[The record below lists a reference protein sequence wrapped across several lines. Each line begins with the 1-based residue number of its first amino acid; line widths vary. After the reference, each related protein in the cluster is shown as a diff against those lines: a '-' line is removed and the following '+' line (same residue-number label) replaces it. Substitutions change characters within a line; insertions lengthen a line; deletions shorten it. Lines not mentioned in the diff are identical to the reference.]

1 MQLPSHAQR
10 AGEVPWAEIPS
21 LRSIDDE
28 LRQVR
33 DLIRQTLVASPTA
46 GELTPLY
53 DYLCVRSGKMIRPGL
68 VLLAGRCAGQTT
80 PDHLK
85 AAAVVEMI
93 HSATLLHDD
102 VIDDGQR
109 RRGAPTIN
117 SLCGNESAVL
127 LGDFVLSRVFKTA
140 ASFEPAVATVIAQT
154 AVRVC
159 EGELRQ
165 VIQKRNWQLDEAA
178 YIDIITEKS
187 AAFFSGCC
195 RIGAML
201 ANAPDDQA
209 EALSRY
215 GLYAGIAFQ
224 ITDDVLDITGDEE
237 QMGKGARNDFDTSK
251 LTLAVIHLLGRLDE
265 SERQSVCAM
274 LESPAESKT
283 ELARLLDYHG
293 SLRYARQRAHAHVTQ
308 AVEALEAVPP
318 GPAKEAL
325 IEIAR
330 FMVDRAI

>member
-1 MQLPSHAQR
+1 MY
-10 AGEVPWAEIPS
+10 E
-21 LRSIDDE
+21 
-28 LRQVR
+28 
-33 DLIRQTLVASPTA
+33 
-46 GELTPLY
+46 
-53 DYLCVRSGKMIRPGL
+53 YLCVRSGKMIRPGL
-68 VLLAGRCAGQTT
+68 VLLAGRCAGPTT
-80 PDHLK
+80 PEHLK

-93 HSATLLHDD
+93 HTATLLHDD

-117 SLCGNESAVL
+117 RLCGNESAVL
-127 LGDFVLSRVFKTA
+127 LGDFVLSCVFKLA
-140 ASFEPAVATVIAQT
+140 ADFEPKVAKVIGQT

-165 VIQKRNWQLDEAA
+165 VIQKRNWQLDEDA

-201 ANAPDDQA
+201 AGAPDDQV
-209 EALSRY
+209 EALSQY

-224 ITDDVLDITGDEE
+224 IADDVLDIAGDEE
-237 QMGKGARNDFDTSK
+237 QMGKAARNDLDTSK
-251 LTLAVIHLLGRLDE
+251 LTLAVIHLLAGLDE

-283 ELARLLDYHG
+283 ELARLLHDRG
-293 SLRYARQRAHAHVTQ
+293 SLQYARRRAQAYVTQ
-308 AVEALEAVPP
+308 AVEALEAVPSGP
-318 GPAKEAL
+318 GNEAL
-325 IEIAR
+325 VEIVR
-330 FMVDRAI
+330 FMADRTM

>member
-1 MQLPSHAQR
+1 MQLPSDVQR
-10 AGEVPWAEIPS
+10 AGDVPWAGIPS
-21 LRSIDDE
+21 LRELDSE
-28 LRQVR
+28 LREVR
-33 DLIRQTLVASPTA
+33 DLIRQTLVAAPTA
-46 GELTPLY
+46 GELAALY

-68 VLLAGRCAGQTT
+68 VLLAGRCCGQTT
-80 PDHLK
+80 TDHLK

-93 HSATLLHDD
+93 HTATLLHDD

-127 LGDFVLSRVFKTA
+127 LGDFVLSRVFKMA
-140 ASFEPAVATVIAQT
+140 ADFTPEVAKVIAQT

-165 VIQKRNWQLDEAA
+165 VLQKRNWQLDEAE

-195 RIGAML
+195 QLGAML
-201 ANAPDDQA
+201 AGASQERI

-215 GLYAGIAFQ
+215 GLDAGIAFQ
-224 ITDDVLDITGDEE
+224 ITDDVLDITGDER
-237 QMGKGARNDFDTSK
+237 QMGKAAQNDFDTSK
-251 LTLAVIHLLGRLDE
+251 LTLAAIHLLAHTDKAR
-265 SERQSVCAM
+265 RQTVQAM
-274 LESPAESKT
+274 LESPAESKA
-283 ELARLLDYHG
+283 ELAHLLQFHG
-293 SLRYARQRAHAHVTQ
+293 SLDYARRQARSYVAKALHALNPLPQ
-308 AVEALEAVPP
+308 

-325 IEIAR
+325 GEIAQ
-330 FMVDRAI
+330 FMVDRTN

>member
-1 MQLPSHAQR
+1 
-10 AGEVPWAEIPS
+10 
-21 LRSIDDE
+21 
-28 LRQVR
+28 
-33 DLIRQTLVASPTA
+33 
-46 GELTPLY
+46 
-53 DYLCVRSGKMIRPGL
+53 
-68 VLLAGRCAGQTT
+68 
-80 PDHLK
+80 
-85 AAAVVEMI
+85 MI

-127 LGDFVLSRVFKTA
+127 LGDFVLSRVFKMA
-140 ASFEPAVATVIAQT
+140 AGFEPAVATVIAQT

-201 ANAPDDQA
+201 AHAPDDAA

-237 QMGKGARNDFDTSK
+237 QMGKGARNDFETSK
-251 LTLAVIHLLGRLDE
+251 LTLAV
-265 SERQSVCAM
+265 
-274 LESPAESKT
+274 SPARLPRQPAVCPPT
-283 ELARLLDYHG
+283 CARPCDASGRGPGGRPAGASQRGFDRDRPLYGGPDDLK
-293 SLRYARQRAHAHVTQ
+293 SRNVMMLSTTAFARA
-308 AVEALEAVPP
+308 P
-318 GPAKEAL
+318 GK
-325 IEIAR
+325 
-330 FMVDRAI
+330 